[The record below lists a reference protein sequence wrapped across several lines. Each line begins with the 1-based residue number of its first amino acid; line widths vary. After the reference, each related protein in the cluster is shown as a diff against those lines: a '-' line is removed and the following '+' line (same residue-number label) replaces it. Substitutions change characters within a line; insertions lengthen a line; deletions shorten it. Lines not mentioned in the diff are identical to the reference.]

1 MEKIE
6 NIKSPFM
13 CYCAKVIPLAFDESM
28 SYYECLCNF
37 YNYLKNEV
45 MPAINNNADAL
56 SELQTL
62 FVELKNYVDNYFE
75 NLDIQ
80 TEINNK
86 LDEMVEQ
93 GTLENIISQYILL
106 RTTYTY
112 NSVDEL
118 KEATNLIDDSFA
130 RTNGYYE
137 SNDGGGAFYKIREK
151 TLEDVPN
158 DMNIIELD
166 DETLVA
172 ELTIVNNTVSIKQLG
187 AKGDNDQIENLYL
200 QKAITLANNIY
211 IPTGNYLINNRIG
224 LDNNINIYGDGFSS
238 IIKLPDNTTL
248 DPKAVLKGTSLSN
261 ISIKNIMFN
270 FGEQTQTQCYYIDL
284 QSCNNIN
291 IENVKF
297 INGYGNYTRL
307 NGSNNIHV
315 NNCYF
320 YNISG
325 EGGSPGE
332 CIYGGNISDVY
343 ISNCYSENVR
353 DHFIY
358 IHGDDTPS
366 NNIKITNCN
375 CKNNI
380 ENADENA
387 SAICI
392 YSGTTNVNISDIN
405 IDNTKNGIYVGHH
418 GASNNMPENITIS
431 NCNITNPSD
440 NCISLFGY
448 EGYPVKNVTVTNC
461 NLINSGQDGFL
472 IRYVENF
479 KISNCMQKGGRYGLE
494 IRDGK
499 YFNISNCEFGDST
512 IGFSIGAR
520 EGHDSYYGNISN
532 ITIIDSREEP
542 AQTTGMQLGQYL
554 HHCIISNV
562 KSYGST
568 AYNYYYGCYDDCQ
581 IIGSQADYTS
591 LTQDNRSILYNS
603 TAPTTLYHNKGDI
616 CFNTNA
622 TSGQPVGWIC
632 VTAGAPGTWKSIGT
646 IAN

>member
-1 MEKIE
+1 MKFR
-6 NIKSPFM
+6 NFVMQNFPFLEDDFDALTDYELFCKM
-13 CYCAKVIPLAFDESM
+13 IAYVRKVYKDNKEILKKVDE
-28 SYYECLCNF
+28 L
-37 YNYLKNEV
+37 YNYI
-45 MPAINNNADAL
+45 M
-56 SELQTL
+56 
-62 FVELKNYVDNYFE
+62 
-75 NLDIQ
+75 NLDLQ
-80 TEINNK
+80 DEVNNK
-86 LDEMVEQ
+86 LDEMADSGQ
-93 GTLENIISQYILL
+93 LESIIALFLNVASML
-106 RTTYTY
+106 TYD
-112 NSVDEL
+112 SVDDL
-118 KEATNLIDDSFA
+118 KSAENVASGNIVYTA
-130 RTNGYYE
+130 GYYE
-137 SNDGGGAFYKIREK
+137 IDDGGSSYYQVREK
-151 TLEDVPN
+151 TNEDVAN
-158 DMNIIELD
+158 DMNIIQLND
-166 DETLVA
+166 ANLVA
-172 ELTIVNNTVSIKQLG
+172 ELIIVDNKLSIKQLG
-187 AKGDNDQIENLYL
+187 AKGDGEQIENLYL

-211 IPTGNYLINNRIG
+211 IPSGTYLINNRIG
-224 LDNNINIYGDGFSS
+224 MDSNINIYGDGFSS
-238 IIKLPDNTTL
+238 IIKLPDATTL
-248 DPKAVLKGTSLSN
+248 DPKAILKGTSLSN
-261 ISIKNIMFN
+261 ISIKNLMFN

-284 QSCNNIN
+284 QSCSNII

-297 INGYGNYTRL
+297 INGYGNYTRF

-332 CIYGGNISDVY
+332 CIYGGNVSDVY
-343 ISNCYSENVR
+343 INNCYSENVR

-366 NNIKITNCN
+366 NNIKVTNCN
-375 CKNNI
+375 CKNNL

-387 SAICI
+387 AAICI
-392 YSGTTNVNISDIN
+392 YSGTSNVNISDIN

-499 YFNISNCEFGDST
+499 YFNISNCEFGNSN

-520 EGHDSYYGNISN
+520 EDHDSYYGNISN
-532 ITIIDSREEP
+532 ITVTDTREEP
-542 AQTTGMQLGQYL
+542 TQTTGVQLGQYL
-554 HHCIISNV
+554 HHCVISNI
-562 KSYGST
+562 KSYGSVS
-568 AYNYYYGCYDDCQ
+568 YNYYYACYDDCQ
-581 IIGSQADYTS
+581 ILGSQADYTS
-591 LTQDNRSILYNS
+591 LTQDSKSILYNS

-622 TSGQPVGWIC
+622 TSGQPVGWVC
-632 VTAGAPGTWKSIGT
+632 VTAGAPGTWKSFGT